1 LNTASFCWFII
12 ITTTTTK
19 IIMPLLSESEC
30 TALLESLD
38 VTIEKGLAADEALK
52 RRESCGY
59 FNTVDPPIQCPAWVC
74 CLLPCIKHIPSMKL
88 FRSIL
93 AEDAE
98 VIRDGRW
105 IRYDASSLVRGD
117 IIRILQGDV
126 VPADCTVLKLVL
138 LDTTS
143 KAAAKKELLVD
154 HRWHQTN
161 GSPTSNPS
169 NLYWGEQI
177 VEGAC
182 LAVCTA
188 IGPET
193 KIAQYIRTRQF
204 PLPDHVVVGGDVL
217 GSAAE
222 EMDGIS
228 LLPTKQQQQRDDSF
242 V

>member
-1 LNTASFCWFII
+1 
-12 ITTTTTK
+12 
-19 IIMPLLSESEC
+19 MPPPMSTNSESSLSSP
-30 TALLESLD
+30 TMLRLLESLD
-38 VTIEKGLAADEALK
+38 VTIDKGLTADEALK

-59 FNTVDPPIQCPAWVC
+59 FNVVDPPIKCPAWVC

-88 FRSIL
+88 FNSIQ

-98 VIRDGRW
+98 VMRDGRW

-126 VPADCTVLKLVL
+126 VPADCVVLKLIN
-138 LDTTS
+138 DDNNNEKKKS
-143 KAAAKKELLVD
+143 KKKELLVD

-161 GSPTSNPS
+161 GPPTSNPS

-193 KIAQYIRTRQF
+193 KVAQYIRTGQF
-204 PLPDHVVVGGDVL
+204 PLPEYVIVGGDVVA
-217 GSAAE
+217 GGCATE
-222 EMDGIS
+222 EETDGIS
-228 LLPTKQQQQRDDSF
+228 LLSTKQQQQPRDDSF